1 MVKIRKL
8 VLDVIK
14 PQEPNMVEVARAIA
28 KLKGVDGVNVSLL
41 EIDRKVEN
49 VRITIQGS
57 DLNVEAIFDV
67 IESLGGAVHSIDEVA
82 AGKEIIEHAVT
93 LEES

>member
-14 PQEPNMVEVARAIA
+14 PQEPNIVEFARAIA
-28 KLKGVDGVNVSLL
+28 KLKGVGGVNVSLL

-49 VRITIQGS
+49 VRITIEGEN
-57 DLNVEAIFDV
+57 LNTKEIFDV